1 MEPQKWI
8 CWAAFLVILLEVGF
22 FLWIGPMVRVLAR
35 SASATATRRWGANFA
50 IGTLRMLLFDVCV
63 ESRVTQIS
71 LRTVAAFEVPALY
84 VILRPT
90 LAFASA
96 IVLVAPIIVPVIP
109 AVRLL
114 TTSTHVLDLPL
125 AIIA

>member
-1 MEPQKWI
+1 
-8 CWAAFLVILLEVGF
+8 
-22 FLWIGPMVRVLAR
+22 
-35 SASATATRRWGANFA
+35 
-50 IGTLRMLLFDVCV
+50 MLLFDVCV

-71 LRTVAAFEVPALY
+71 LRTVAAFKVSALY

-96 IVLVAPIIVPVIP
+96 IVLVAPIIVPVLP
-109 AVRLL
+109 AAVRLL

-125 AIIA
+125 AIIT